1 MVPHLSPPV
10 SSLQDFMEQLVTFNK
25 DEVGLLT
32 EVKDPGHPKTPRNSI
47 AKTRQDMTR
56 QL

>member
-1 MVPHLSPPV
+1 M